1 MEEIKR
7 LLTDVCKQLF
17 DLDIEPELTRPD
29 VKFGDYTTNIA
40 LVLSAKLNKT
50 PRDVAV
56 MISDKIDSTLISKID
71 IAGPGFLNISLT
83 DEALVKTMSLAPT
96 KPLLGQVVVA
106 EYSDPNPFKV
116 LHAGHLY
123 TTLVGNTI
131 GNLLEAAGADV
142 KRVNFGGD
150 VGLHVAK
157 AMWAIKRTI
166 GKDNVDE
173 FLAKIEYD
181 LRAIWIS
188 QQYVEGNTAYDDSE
202 SARLEI
208 TDVNKR
214 VYELHNNGDK
224 VSDFAKTYWTCRQWS
239 YDGFENLYKNLG
251 VKPFTKYY
259 PESQTTAAG
268 LSAVDDLLE
277 KGVLEKS
284 EGAVVYAGEKDGL
297 HTRVFINSNGL
308 PTYEAKDLGLA
319 VTKWQ
324 DYHFDKSIIITAND
338 IVEYM
343 KVVMAVVKSLSPE
356 IAERSSHIT
365 HGIIKLAGGV
375 KMSSRTGNA
384 LLAQDVLTATAE
396 ANKLATGKNDVD
408 VELGAVKYAFLKQR
422 TGGDII
428 FDPESSI
435 KLEGNSG
442 PYLQYAHARARSI
455 LSKKTLTEK
464 QPITNLEGFER
475 DLTRKVGEYQSIVSQ
490 AVTELMPHYICT
502 YLYELAQTFNRFYEQ
517 NKVIDDPR
525 ENIRLQLVEAYAN
538 TLRSG
543 LDLLSISAPEQM

>member
-1 MEEIKR
+1 MDEVAKLINEICLNLYGSAPAIELSR
-7 LLTDVCKQLF
+7 TD
-17 DLDIEPELTRPD
+17 E
-29 VKFGDYTTNIA
+29 KFGDYATNIA
-40 LVLSAKLNKT
+40 LKLANQSGQNPREIADAISAKLE
-50 PRDVAV
+50 
-56 MISDKIDSTLISKID
+56 SDIILSTEV
-71 IAGPGFLNISLT
+71 AGPGFINIRLTDQALVNNISRSNK
-83 DEALVKTMSLAPT
+83 KTLAG
-96 KPLLGQVVVA
+96 KVVVA

-181 LRAIWIS
+181 MRAIWIS

-396 ANKLATGKNDVD
+396 ANKLATGNHDNDV
-408 VELGAVKYAFLKQR
+408 VIGAIKYAFLKNR
-422 TGGDII
+422 IGGDII
-428 FDPESSI
+428 YDPAESVS
-435 KLEGNSG
+435 LDGNSG

-455 LSKKTLTEK
+455 LHKKDSDGVLSES
-464 QPITNLEGFER
+464 LEEGER
-475 DLTRKVGEYQSIVSQ
+475 SLVLKISEYSEVVDRAIND
-490 AVTELMPHYICT
+490 LMPHHICT
-502 YLYELAQTFNRFYEQ
+502 YLYELAQTFNRFYE
-517 NKVIDDPR
+517 NNRVLGDPR
-525 ENIRLQLVEAYAN
+525 ESARLALVKIYAD
-538 TLRSG
+538 TLKQG
-543 LDLLSISAPEQM
+543 LELLDINAPDAM